1 MQKGF
6 PWFKKEE
13 QIPTKQKRIYLRG
26 NLVVLRDKTLEDI
39 SNDYRWRCDRNLAIL
54 DATHPVRMSYE
65 EFYSYERD
73 ELIYDNP
80 TSKRFSIDTIDGVHI
95 GNCMYYGLDMKKGE
109 VEVGILIGE
118 EKYLNKGYGT
128 DAVDTICKYI
138 FESTDFKR
146 IYLHTLIW
154 NKRAQKSF
162 AKSGFEEV
170 REVTK
175 EGYDFLLMELLRE
188 NWESV
193 SSQ

>member
-1 MQKGF
+1 MVTLR
-6 PWFKKEE
+6 E
-13 QIPTKQKRIYLRG
+13 KR
-26 NLVVLRDKTLEDI
+26 LEDACQ
-39 SNDYRWRCDRNLAIL
+39 DYQWRIDEELATL
-54 DATHPVRMSYE
+54 DATTPLRMSYNNYLRLIE
-65 EFYSYERD
+65 DEF
-73 ELIYDNP
+73 
-80 TSKRFSIDTIDGVHI
+80 KRPVPWSVRFAIETHDGALI
-95 GNCMYYGLDMKKGE
+95 GNCMYYDIDDIRRQTEL
-109 VEVGILIGE
+109 GILIGDRN
-118 EKYLNKGYGT
+118 YWNKGYGT

-162 AKSGFEEV
+162 AKSGFQEL

-193 SSQ
+193 NSQ

>member
-1 MQKGF
+1 MIKG
-6 PWFKKEE
+6 KLVTLRE
-13 QIPTKQKRIYLRG
+13 KR
-26 NLVVLRDKTLEDI
+26 LEDAYQ
-39 SNDYRWRCDRNLAIL
+39 DYQWRIDEELATL
-54 DATHPVRMSYE
+54 DATTPLRMSYNNYLRLIE
-65 EFYSYERD
+65 D
-73 ELIYDNP
+73 EL
-80 TSKRFSIDTIDGVHI
+80 KRPVPWSQRFAVDTHDGKLI
-95 GNCMYYGLDMKKGE
+95 GNCMYYDIDNVRRQTEL
-109 VEVGILIGE
+109 GILIGDRD
-118 EKYLNKGYGT
+118 YWNKGYGT

-175 EGYDFLLMELLRE
+175 EGYDFLLMELFRE

-193 SSQ
+193 NSQ

>member
-128 DAVDTICKYI
+128 DAMNVLIKHVFDTR
-138 FESTDFKR
+138 ELDR
-146 IYLHTLIW
+146 IYLHTLDW
-154 NKRAQKSF
+154 NIRARKSF
-162 AKSGFEEV
+162 AKSGLQEIDTISRNGMKF
-170 REVTK
+170 T
-175 EGYDFLLMELLRE
+175 LMEVFRD
-188 NWESV
+188 
-193 SSQ
+193 QTI

>member
-1 MQKGF
+1 
-6 PWFKKEE
+6 
-13 QIPTKQKRIYLRG
+13 
-26 NLVVLRDKTLEDI
+26 
-39 SNDYRWRCDRNLAIL
+39 
-54 DATHPVRMSYE
+54 
-65 EFYSYERD
+65 
-73 ELIYDNP
+73 
-80 TSKRFSIDTIDGVHI
+80 
-95 GNCMYYGLDMKKGE
+95 MYYDIDNVRRQTEL
-109 VEVGILIGE
+109 GILIGDRD
-118 EKYLNKGYGT
+118 YWNKGYGT

-193 SSQ
+193 NSQ